1 MPKTAGEKPKSETG
15 KYYGSGT
22 ELFSMLLA
30 FGAALI
36 ALSVARNGASEQIL
50 ATLKAQGGMDILG
63 TDFEALMNS
72 LIHDGRLNGVAALLA
87 ASSTFVQVIAFMI
100 QSYRERH
107 VTLR

>member
-1 MPKTAGEKPKSETG
+1 MVRV
-15 KYYGSGT
+15 
-22 ELFSMLLA
+22 LNFFSMLLA

>member
-1 MPKTAGEKPKSETG
+1 
-15 KYYGSGT
+15 
-22 ELFSMLLA
+22 
-30 FGAALI
+30 
-36 ALSVARNGASEQIL
+36 
-50 ATLKAQGGMDILG
+50 MDILG